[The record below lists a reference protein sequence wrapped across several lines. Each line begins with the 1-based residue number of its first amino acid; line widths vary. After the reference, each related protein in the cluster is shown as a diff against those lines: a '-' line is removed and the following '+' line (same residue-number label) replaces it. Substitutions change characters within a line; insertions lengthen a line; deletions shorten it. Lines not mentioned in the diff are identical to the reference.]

1 MRDDARMTTTPA
13 DPLTRVLRLGA
24 PAALGYLL
32 IATGIGH
39 FWAGSWGSF
48 AGIFGALIPT
58 LFLGITAVTG
68 LLTRRLKPDMLG
80 FAILG
85 SWLFKMMALLG
96 FLAWFKHQDWYDRG
110 YFFVVLLVGTFAL
123 LMLEGWLVTR
133 SPQHYVTPQ
142 QR

>member
-1 MRDDARMTTTPA
+1 MPTEPR
-13 DPLTRVLRLGA
+13 DPLTRVLRIGG
-24 PAALGYLL
+24 PAALAYLL
-32 IATGIGH
+32 VATGVGH

-48 AGIFGALIPT
+48 GGMFGALVPT
-58 LFLGITAVTG
+58 VFLGITAATG
-68 LLTRRLKPDMLG
+68 VVARRMKPELLG

-85 SWLFKMMALLG
+85 SWLIKMIALLG

-110 YFFVVLLVGTFAL
+110 YFFIVLLLGTFAL

-142 QR
+142 RPHAPGE